1 MTDSTTL
8 TLTILGLIV
17 ASIGAYYTFRQY
29 WHQQNHKEKD
39 IIVNVSPEIKINP
52 EIKIPEIPVEKQDEK
67 TIKMDEEYY
76 TKLGVNILRSKKMG
90 DDFDIFET
98 K

>member
-1 MTDSTTL
+1 MKYICLDTETTGFSLKNDKIIELCCIDISDDSVYQT
-8 TLTILGLIV
+8 
-17 ASIGAYYTFRQY
+17 Y
-29 WHQQNHKEKD
+29 
-39 IIVNVSPEIKINP
+39 INP
-52 EIKIPEIPVEKQDEK
+52 EIKIPEIPIEKKEEK
-67 TIKMDEEYY
+67 IIKMDEEYY